1 MATGAAGDG
10 LFRGVFDGCISG
22 HDTGIQSR
30 PYHRN
35 CGCALHKSR
44 GNCSHSSPYM
54 NVSYPIRRSWSES
67 CLALAAASSAASSGH
82 SSPCSSPAVATVDG
96 GKKNLVGSTTEDH
109 DDVVL
114 FKVMNSNRKISH

>member
-44 GNCSHSSPYM
+44 GNCAHSSPYR

-67 CLALAAASSAASSGH
+67 CLALAAASSGH
-82 SSPCSSPAVATVDG
+82 PSPCSSSAAAAMDG
-96 GKKNLVGSTTEDH
+96 GKKNLVRSTTEDH

-114 FKVMNSNRKISH
+114 FRFD